1 MRLAQRGA
9 GARENT
15 TGQGA
20 GGRGRGSRPAGPS
33 TVAIARTRSPARS
46 TENSLSRHKK
56 GPFLFRGEDVA
67 ASWALV
73 STSHFSLSSCLTF
86 IPASPGR
93 PGSPTAPGGPCK
105 KMPLVPPTARA
116 GL

>member
-33 TVAIARTRSPARS
+33 TVAIARTCSPARS

-73 STSHFSLSSCLTF
+73 STSHFSLSSCT
-86 IPASPGR
+86 GR
-93 PGSPTAPGGPCK
+93 PLQKNAIGPSYSK
-105 KMPLVPPTARA
+105 GWPLIVREEIT
-116 GL
+116 